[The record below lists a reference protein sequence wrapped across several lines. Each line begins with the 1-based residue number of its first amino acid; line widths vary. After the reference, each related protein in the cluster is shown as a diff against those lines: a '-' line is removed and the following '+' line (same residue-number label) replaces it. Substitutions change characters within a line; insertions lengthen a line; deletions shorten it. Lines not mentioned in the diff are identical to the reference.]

1 MKTIFKIIP
10 LGVVISVLV
19 PLSRADSPSPTFTN
33 FIRQIQYPS
42 GVQYDASVAA
52 TGTRQSPLE
61 INPGGA
67 RFELWTVQASPLTN
81 YLLGAQYVGAY
92 VPIAHVQI
100 RSQDPYTVIPRTRAD
115 KPFYVDY
122 TVSGL
127 LSGPDDPD
135 ASKSV
140 TFYRHVQ
147 SYGIGGTGV
156 GINRTQAT
164 MLTQSS
170 IEGNGTQTLTYAV
183 TSVPGANRAKVSGEE
198 RFSIYSLDDYQAP
211 ASQLASQFIQIWPV
225 ADGSITGIVN
235 NQYIR
240 FQLPTV
246 TLTINDIY
254 PDSQIYAQT
263 YKGNPVLGTNGTVL
277 PGSSLIINDSLPQ
290 NRVLILNNYES
301 AFTDDGR
308 WTIELL
314 TKTPFGIDRLSFVS
328 FDLNRTIKVNG
339 ALTTIE

>member
-1 MKTIFKIIP
+1 MKPIFKIIQF
-10 LGVVISVLV
+10 GVLVSVLA
-19 PLSRADSPSPTFTN
+19 PFSQAASPTFTN

-42 GVQYDASVAA
+42 GVQYDVSVAP

-81 YLLGAQYVGAY
+81 YLLGTQYVGAY
-92 VPIAHVQI
+92 VPLAQVKI
-100 RSQDPYTVIPRTRAD
+100 RSADPYTVIPRTRAD

-140 TFYRHVQ
+140 TFYRYVQ
-147 SYGIGGTGV
+147 SYGLGGTGI
-156 GINRTQAT
+156 GIDRSQAT
-164 MLTQSS
+164 KLTQSS

-183 TSVPGANRAKVSGEE
+183 TSVPGANRTKVRGEE

-211 ASQLASQFIQIWPV
+211 ASQLASQFVQIWPV

-240 FQLPTV
+240 FQLPTL

-254 PDSQIYAQT
+254 PDSQVYAQC
-263 YKGNPVLGTNGTVL
+263 YKGNPVLGTTGNVL
-277 PGSSLIINDSLPQ
+277 PGSVLVISDSLPQ

-301 AFTDDGR
+301 AFTEDGR

-314 TKTPFGIDRLSFVS
+314 TKTPYGIDRLAYLS

-339 ALTTIE
+339 TVTTIQ